1 MSPVSIIKVIFLQ
14 PKICNPLGIFTPIKL
29 VSERQFWRRASIL
42 NRLKRKLLAQKAC
55 LALFTAFFGHAVSSE
70 GDKNSPQHPQ
80 LLSYETLRSEKFI
93 PDFSYAGYQNGEQR
107 LPVAEGVVIDV
118 AKFGALANDG
128 QDDSAA
134 IQRAFDAANKI
145 EQPVIIRFEAGTYR
159 ITSVLR
165 INRSDF
171 VLQGQ
176 GAGAMGT
183 ELHFPRPLRHVD
195 KSPSLD
201 ELRTYIRRLNKR
213 QKEPDL
219 NINEYFSEYSWSGG
233 FIWIQA
239 PDTRPAPYLEEL
251 DPSIEVLSTI
261 TSGVRGEDQFTVVD
275 SSAIKAGQIIQLQ
288 WLNRAGQGSGI
299 LKAIYG
305 ENHALAGSHHW
316 TFKERPLVRQ
326 TVRVR
331 SIEGNRVTIADALL
345 HDINNTVPAQAASWI
360 GLVNIGIEDMHLSF
374 PESPTF
380 GHHLEEGY
388 NGIYFTS
395 AFDSWARNLKVTN
408 ADSALLSYN
417 SANLTFENIVT
428 DGTRTAHYAVHMGN
442 VHNVIAKDLR
452 VLNRV
457 RHSLTFNT
465 QSTKCVYQKAEVF
478 VAPVLDQHAGANH
491 QNLFDAVT
499 LHAPVREQDG
509 KKTIAIY
516 DGSGAGYW
524 QPGHGG
530 YNTTWNLKILVS
542 GGAHPGDKVALEGVD
557 EGPMAIIVGIHG
569 NREFELDYR
578 PKPLISIVNTQV
590 AEIPSLYDHQLSER
604 MKASASVLSNSE

>member
-1 MSPVSIIKVIFLQ
+1 MTEFKYEKP
-14 PKICNPLGIFTPIKL
+14 
-29 VSERQFWRRASIL
+29 A
-42 NRLKRKLLAQKAC
+42 KRVAT
-55 LALFTAFFGHAVSSE
+55 ALFAVLIGYTSLAVADIKMD
-70 GDKNSPQHPQ
+70 GGAPFM
-80 LLSYETLRSEKFI
+80 SYETLMSEVYI
-93 PDFSYAGYQNGEQR
+93 PDFSYSGYKNGVEE
-107 LPVAEGVVIDV
+107 PPTADGTIIEV
-118 AKFGALANDG
+118 AKFGATPNDN

-145 EQPVIIRFEAGTYR
+145 EKPVIIRFESGTYR
-159 ITSVLR
+159 ITTVLK

-176 GAGAMGT
+176 GAGTMGT

-195 KSPSLD
+195 RSTALD
-201 ELRTYIRRLNKR
+201 ELRSYIRRLDKR
-213 QKEPDL
+213 QKEPNL
-219 NINEYFSEYSWSGG
+219 NVDEYFSEYSWSGG
-233 FIWIQA
+233 FIWVQA
-239 PDTRPAPYLEEL
+239 PKTRPAPYLEEF
-251 DPSIEVLSTI
+251 DPPIHPLSEI
-261 TSGVRGEDQFTVVD
+261 TSGVRGESQFTVAD
-275 SSAIKAGQIIQLQ
+275 TSAIAAGQIIQLQ

-305 ENHALAGSHHW
+305 KQHTLAGSHHW
-316 TFKERPLVRQ
+316 TFEDRPLVRQ
-326 TVRVR
+326 TVRVK
-331 SIEGNRVTIADALL
+331 SIEGNKVTIADALL
-345 HDINNTVPAQAASWI
+345 HDIDDAVPAQVASWR
-360 GLVNIGIEDMHLSF
+360 GLVNVGIEDMHLSF
-374 PESPTF
+374 PDSPSF

-395 AFDSWARNLKVTN
+395 AFDSWARNLKITN

-428 DGTRTAHYAVHMGN
+428 DGNRTAHYAVHMGN

-452 VLNRV
+452 VLNHV

-465 QSTKCVYQKAEVF
+465 QSTKCVYQNAEVF

-499 LHAPVREQDG
+499 VHAPARERNG
-509 KKTIAIY
+509 KKSIAIY

-542 GGAHPGDKVALEGVD
+542 GGAHPGEKVALEGVD

-569 NREFELDYR
+569 NREFEIDYR
-578 PKPLISIVNTQV
+578 PEPLISILNTKISD
-590 AEIPSLYDHQLSER
+590 IPSLYDHQLSER
-604 MKASASVLSNSE
+604 LKTLASTANITESPR

>member
-1 MSPVSIIKVIFLQ
+1 MSPVSIMKFIFLQ
-14 PKICNPLGIFTPIKL
+14 PRICNPLGIFTPIKL
-29 VSERQFWRRASIL
+29 VSTRQFWRQTSIL
-42 NRLKRKLLAQKAC
+42 NRIKRKRLAQKAC
-55 LALFTAFFGHAVSSE
+55 LALLTAFFGHAVSSQ
-70 GDKNSPQHPQ
+70 GDKDLPQHTQ
-80 LLSYETLRSEKFI
+80 LLSYETLRSETFI

-176 GAGAMGT
+176 GAGEMGT

-261 TSGVRGEDQFTVVD
+261 TSGVRGEDQFTVAD

-305 ENHALAGSHHW
+305 EHHALAGSHHW

-345 HDINNTVPAQAASWI
+345 HDIDDTVPAQAAAWI

-374 PESPTF
+374 PDSPTF

-428 DGTRTAHYAVHMGN
+428 DGNRTAHYAVHMGN

-499 LHAPVREQDG
+499 VHAPVREQDG

-542 GGAHPGDKVALEGVD
+542 GGAHPGDKVTLQGVD

-604 MKASASVLSNSE
+604 MKASASALINSE

>member
-1 MSPVSIIKVIFLQ
+1 M
-14 PKICNPLGIFTPIKL
+14 
-29 VSERQFWRRASIL
+29 
-42 NRLKRKLLAQKAC
+42 
-55 LALFTAFFGHAVSSE
+55 
-70 GDKNSPQHPQ
+70 
-80 LLSYETLRSEKFI
+80 FI

-195 KSPSLD
+195 RSPSLD
-201 ELRTYIRRLNKR
+201 ELRTYIRRLDKR

-239 PDTRPAPYLEEL
+239 PDTRPAPYLEEF
-251 DPSIEVLSTI
+251 DPSIEVLTAI
-261 TSGVRGEDQFTVVD
+261 TSGVRGENQFAVVD
-275 SSAIKAGQIIQLQ
+275 GNAIKPGQIIQLQ

-305 ENHALAGSHHW
+305 EHHALAGSHHW

-417 SANLTFENIVT
+417 SANLTFENIIT
-428 DGTRTAHYAVHMGN
+428 DGNRTAHYAVHMGN

-542 GGAHPGDKVALEGVD
+542 GGAHPQDKVALEGVD

-604 MKASASVLSNSE
+604 MKASASALSNSE

>member
-1 MSPVSIIKVIFLQ
+1 M
-14 PKICNPLGIFTPIKL
+14 
-29 VSERQFWRRASIL
+29 
-42 NRLKRKLLAQKAC
+42 
-55 LALFTAFFGHAVSSE
+55 
-70 GDKNSPQHPQ
+70 
-80 LLSYETLRSEKFI
+80 FI

-275 SSAIKAGQIIQLQ
+275 GSAIKAGQIIQLQ

-428 DGTRTAHYAVHMGN
+428 DGNRTAHYAVHMGN

-542 GGAHPGDKVALEGVD
+542 GGAHPGDKVTLEGVD

-604 MKASASVLSNSE
+604 MKASASALSNTE

>member
-1 MSPVSIIKVIFLQ
+1 MKVIFLQ
-14 PKICNPLGIFTPIKL
+14 PKICKPLGIFTSIKL
-29 VSERQFWRRASIL
+29 VSSRQLWRQASIL
-42 NRLKRKLLAQKAC
+42 IQLKRKLLAQQAY
-55 LALFTAFFGHAVSSE
+55 LALFTAFMGHAAFSE
-70 GDKNSPQHPQ
+70 GDSNKPEPAS
-80 LLSYETLRSEKFI
+80 LLSYETLRSEMFI

-165 INRSDF
+165 INRSNF

-195 KSPSLD
+195 GSPSLD
-201 ELRTYIRRLNKR
+201 ELRTYIRRLDKR

-239 PDTRPAPYLEEL
+239 PDTRPAPYLEEF
-251 DPSIEVLSTI
+251 DPSIEVLSAI
-261 TSGVRGEDQFTVVD
+261 TSGVRGENQFTVAD
-275 SSAIKAGQIIQLQ
+275 SSAIKVGQIIQLQ
-288 WLNRAGQGSGI
+288 WLNRAGRGSGI

-305 ENHALAGSHHW
+305 EHHALAGSHHW

-345 HDINNTVPAQAASWI
+345 HDIDDTVPAQAASWT

-374 PESPTF
+374 PDSPTF

-428 DGTRTAHYAVHMGN
+428 DGNRTAHYAVHMGN
-442 VHNVIAKDLR
+442 VHNVIAKGLR

-491 QNLFDAVT
+491 QNLFDAVI

-509 KKTIAIY
+509 KKTIAVY

-530 YNTTWNLKILVS
+530 YNTTWNLKVLVS
-542 GGAHPGDKVALEGVD
+542 GGAHPGEKVTLQGVD
-557 EGPMAIIVGIHG
+557 EGPMAIIVGLHG

-578 PKPLISIVNTQV
+578 PKPLISILNTQV

-604 MKASASVLSNSE
+604 MKASESASSNSE

>member
-1 MSPVSIIKVIFLQ
+1 MSPVSIMKVIFLQ
-14 PKICNPLGIFTPIKL
+14 PKICKPLGIFTPIKL
-29 VSERQFWRRASIL
+29 VSTRQFWRRASIL

-55 LALFTAFFGHAVSSE
+55 LALLTAFFGHAVSSE
-70 GDKNSPQHPQ
+70 EDKNLPQHTQ
-80 LLSYETLRSEKFI
+80 LLSYETLRSEMFI

-165 INRSDF
+165 INRSNF

-195 KSPSLD
+195 GSPSLD
-201 ELRTYIRRLNKR
+201 ELRTYIRRLDKR

-239 PDTRPAPYLEEL
+239 PDTRPAPYLEEF
-251 DPSIEVLSTI
+251 DPSIEVLSAI
-261 TSGVRGEDQFTVVD
+261 TSGVRGENQFTVAD
-275 SSAIKAGQIIQLQ
+275 SSAIKVGQIIQLQ

-305 ENHALAGSHHW
+305 EHHALAGSHHW

-326 TVRVR
+326 TVRVK

-345 HDINNTVPAQAASWI
+345 HDIDDTVPAQAASWT

-374 PESPTF
+374 PDSPTF

-428 DGTRTAHYAVHMGN
+428 DGNRTAHYAVHMGN

-491 QNLFDAVT
+491 QNLFDAVI

-542 GGAHPGDKVALEGVD
+542 GGAHPGEKVTLQGVD

-578 PKPLISIVNTQV
+578 PKPLISILNTQV

-604 MKASASVLSNSE
+604 MKASESASSNSE

>member
-1 MSPVSIIKVIFLQ
+1 MSSQ
-14 PKICNPLGIFTPIKL
+14 
-29 VSERQFWRRASIL
+29 
-42 NRLKRKLLAQKAC
+42 
-55 LALFTAFFGHAVSSE
+55 
-70 GDKNSPQHPQ
+70 GDKDLPQHTQ
-80 LLSYETLRSEKFI
+80 LLSYETLRSETFI

-165 INRSDF
+165 INRSNF

-195 KSPSLD
+195 GSPSLD
-201 ELRTYIRRLNKR
+201 ELRTYIRRLDKR

-239 PDTRPAPYLEEL
+239 PDTRPAPYLEEF
-251 DPSIEVLSTI
+251 DPPIEVLSAI
-261 TSGVRGEDQFTVVD
+261 TSGLRGENQFTVAD
-275 SSAIKAGQIIQLQ
+275 SSAIKVGQIIQLQ

-305 ENHALAGSHHW
+305 EHHALAGSHHW

-326 TVRVR
+326 TVRVK

-345 HDINNTVPAQAASWI
+345 HDIDDTVPAQAASWI

-374 PESPTF
+374 PDSPTF

-428 DGTRTAHYAVHMGN
+428 DGNRTAHYAVHMGN

-499 LHAPVREQDG
+499 VHAPVREQDG

-542 GGAHPGDKVALEGVD
+542 GGAHPGDKVTLQGVD

-604 MKASASVLSNSE
+604 MKASASAVSNSE

>member
-1 MSPVSIIKVIFLQ
+1 M
-14 PKICNPLGIFTPIKL
+14 
-29 VSERQFWRRASIL
+29 
-42 NRLKRKLLAQKAC
+42 
-55 LALFTAFFGHAVSSE
+55 
-70 GDKNSPQHPQ
+70 
-80 LLSYETLRSEKFI
+80 FI

-118 AKFGALANDG
+118 TKFGAIANDG

-165 INRSDF
+165 INRSNF

-176 GAGAMGT
+176 GAGATGT

-195 KSPSLD
+195 SSPSLD
-201 ELRTYIRRLNKR
+201 ELRTYIRRLDKR

-239 PDTRPAPYLEEL
+239 PDTRPAPYLEEF
-251 DPSIEVLSTI
+251 DPSIEVLTAI
-261 TSGVRGEDQFTVVD
+261 TSGVRGEDQFTVAD

-305 ENHALAGSHHW
+305 EHHALAGSHHW

-345 HDINNTVPAQAASWI
+345 HDIDDTVPAQAAAWI

-374 PESPTF
+374 PDSPTF

-428 DGTRTAHYAVHMGN
+428 DGNRTAHYAVHMGN

-491 QNLFDAVT
+491 QNLFDAVI

-509 KKTIAIY
+509 KKTIAVY

-542 GGAHPGDKVALEGVD
+542 GGAHPGEKVALQGVD

-604 MKASASVLSNSE
+604 MKASASAVSNSE

>member
-1 MSPVSIIKVIFLQ
+1 MNLSAPKTSLKQALVVFSIAF
-14 PKICNPLGIFTPIKL
+14 GGYT
-29 VSERQFWRRASIL
+29 
-42 NRLKRKLLAQKAC
+42 LAD
-55 LALFTAFFGHAVSSE
+55 E
-70 GDKNSPQHPQ
+70 GDKQELKNYPK
-80 LLSYETLRSEKFI
+80 LSYETLRDRMYI
-93 PDFSYAGYQNGEQR
+93 PDFSYAGYKNGVTE
-107 LPVAEGVVIDV
+107 PPTAKGIIVEV
-118 AKFGALANDG
+118 AKFGASPNDG

-134 IQRAFDAANKI
+134 VQRAFDAASKI
-145 EQPVIIRFEAGTYR
+145 EKPVIIRFESGTYR
-159 ITSVLR
+159 ITRILR
-165 INRSDF
+165 IDRSDF

-176 GAGAMGT
+176 GAGAEGT

-195 KSPSLD
+195 ASTSLD
-201 ELRTYIRRLNKR
+201 ELRTYIQRLNKR

-219 NINEYFSEYSWSGG
+219 NIDEYFSEYSWSGG
-233 FIWIQA
+233 FIWVQA
-239 PDTRPAPYLEEL
+239 PDTRPAPYLEEF
-251 DPSIEVLSTI
+251 DPAVDVLSAI
-261 TSGVRGEDQFTVVD
+261 TAGVRGKTQIEVTDPD
-275 SSAIKAGQIIQLQ
+275 NIKAGQIIQLQ
-288 WLNRAGQGSGI
+288 WLNRTGPDASI

-305 ENHALAGSHHW
+305 EQHALAGSHHW

-326 TVRVR
+326 TVRVE
-331 SIEGNRVTIADALL
+331 SITGDTVKLADALL
-345 HDINNTVPAQAASWI
+345 HDINETLPAHAASWR

-374 PESPTF
+374 PDSPSF

-428 DGTRTAHYAVHMGN
+428 DGNRTAHYAVHMGN

-452 VLNRV
+452 ILNRV

-465 QSTKCVYQKAEVF
+465 QSTKCVYHNAEIF
-478 VAPVLDQHAGANH
+478 IAPVLDQHAGANH

-499 LHAPVREQDG
+499 VHAPAHKQDG
-509 KKTIAIY
+509 KKVIAIY

-542 GGAHPGDKVALEGVD
+542 GGAHPGDKVMLKGID

-569 NREFELDYR
+569 NRDFEIDYR
-578 PKPLISIVNTQV
+578 PKPLISVLNTRV
-590 AEIPSLYDHQLSER
+590 TEIPSLYDHQLSKRLNEVS
-604 MKASASVLSNSE
+604 SASKNTK

>member
-1 MSPVSIIKVIFLQ
+1 MS
-14 PKICNPLGIFTPIKL
+14 
-29 VSERQFWRRASIL
+29 
-42 NRLKRKLLAQKAC
+42 
-55 LALFTAFFGHAVSSE
+55 
-70 GDKNSPQHPQ
+70 
-80 LLSYETLRSEKFI
+80 I

-183 ELHFPRPLRHVD
+183 ELYFPRPLRHVD

-201 ELRTYIRRLNKR
+201 ELRTYIRRLDKR
-213 QKEPDL
+213 QREPAL

-233 FIWIQA
+233 FIWIQE
-239 PDTRPAPYLEEL
+239 PDTRPAPYLEEF
-251 DPSIEVLSTI
+251 DPSIEVLTAI
-261 TSGVRGEDQFTVVD
+261 TSGVRGEDQFTVAD
-275 SSAIKAGQIIQLQ
+275 SSAIKAGQIVQLQ

-305 ENHALAGSHHW
+305 EHHALAGSHHW

-345 HDINNTVPAQAASWI
+345 HDIDDTVPAQAAAWI

-374 PESPTF
+374 PDSPTF

-428 DGTRTAHYAVHMGN
+428 DGNRTAHYAVHMGN

-491 QNLFDAVT
+491 QNLFDAVI

-509 KKTIAIY
+509 KKTIAVY

-542 GGAHPGDKVALEGVD
+542 GGAHPGEKVTLQGVD

-578 PKPLISIVNTQV
+578 PKPLISILNTQV

-604 MKASASVLSNSE
+604 IKASASASSNGE

>member
-1 MSPVSIIKVIFLQ
+1 M
-14 PKICNPLGIFTPIKL
+14 
-29 VSERQFWRRASIL
+29 
-42 NRLKRKLLAQKAC
+42 
-55 LALFTAFFGHAVSSE
+55 
-70 GDKNSPQHPQ
+70 
-80 LLSYETLRSEKFI
+80 FI
-93 PDFSYAGYQNGEQR
+93 PDFSYAGYQNGER
-107 LPVAEGVVIDV
+107 KLPVAEGVVIDV
-118 AKFGALANDG
+118 AKFGAVANDRH
-128 QDDSAA
+128 DDSAA
-134 IQRAFDAANKI
+134 IQRAFDAANMI
-145 EQPVIIRFEAGTYR
+145 EHPVIIRFEAGTYR

-165 INRSDF
+165 INRSNF

-195 KSPSLD
+195 RSTSLD
-201 ELRTYIRRLNKR
+201 ELRTYIRHLDKR
-213 QKEPDL
+213 QREPAL

-239 PDTRPAPYLEEL
+239 PDTRPAPYLEEF
-251 DPSIEVLSTI
+251 DPSIEVLSAI
-261 TSGVRGEDQFTVVD
+261 TSGVRGENQFTVAD
-275 SSAIKAGQIIQLQ
+275 SSAIKLGQIIQLQ

-305 ENHALAGSHHW
+305 EHHALAGSHHW

-326 TVRVR
+326 TVRVK

-345 HDINNTVPAQAASWI
+345 HDIDDTVPAQAASWI

-374 PESPTF
+374 PDSPTF

-428 DGTRTAHYAVHMGN
+428 DGNRTAHYAVHMGN

-491 QNLFDAVT
+491 QNLFDAVI

-509 KKTIAIY
+509 KKTIAVY

-542 GGAHPGDKVALEGVD
+542 GGAYPGEKVNLQGVD

-578 PKPLISIVNTQV
+578 PKPSISILNTQV
-590 AEIPSLYDHQLSER
+590 AAIPSLYDHQLSER
-604 MKASASVLSNSE
+604 LKESESASSNSE

>member
-1 MSPVSIIKVIFLQ
+1 MTLAAFSGQTAASDETKAHNQKSP
-14 PKICNPLGIFTPIKL
+14 
-29 VSERQFWRRASIL
+29 
-42 NRLKRKLLAQKAC
+42 
-55 LALFTAFFGHAVSSE
+55 
-70 GDKNSPQHPQ
+70 
-80 LLSYETLRSEKFI
+80 LLSYETLRGEVFI
-93 PDFSYAGYQNGEQR
+93 PDFSYAGYKNGLQK
-107 LPVAEGVVIDV
+107 LPVANGLIIDV
-118 AKFGALANDG
+118 AKFGATPNDNR
-128 QDDSAA
+128 DDSAA

-145 EQPVIIRFEAGTYR
+145 EKPVIIRFESGTYR
-159 ITSVLR
+159 ITSVLK

-171 VLQGQ
+171 VLQGK

-183 ELHFPRPLRHVD
+183 KLHFPRPLRHVD
-195 KSPSLD
+195 RSTSLD
-201 ELRTYIRRLNKR
+201 ELRTYIRRLDKR

-219 NINEYFSEYSWSGG
+219 NVNEYFSEYSWSGG

-239 PDTRPAPYLEEL
+239 PNTRPAPYLEEF
-251 DPSIEVLSTI
+251 DPIIDVLSEI
-261 TSGVRGEDQFTVVD
+261 SSGVRGENQFTVTD
-275 SSAIKAGQIIQLQ
+275 TSAITPGQIIQLQ

-305 ENHALAGSHHW
+305 EQHALAGSHHW
-316 TFKERPLVRQ
+316 TFEDRPLVRQ
-326 TVRVR
+326 TVRVT
-331 SIEGNRVTIADALL
+331 SIEGDKVTIADALL
-345 HDINNTVPAQAASWI
+345 HDIGDSVPAQVASWS

-374 PESPTF
+374 PDSPSF

-428 DGTRTAHYAVHMGN
+428 DGNRTAHYAVHMGN

-465 QSTKCVYQKAEVF
+465 QSTKCVYQNAEVF

-499 LHAPVREQDG
+499 VHAPVREQDG

-516 DGSGAGYW
+516 DGSGASYW

-530 YNTTWNLKILVS
+530 YNTTWNLKILAS
-542 GGAHPGDKVALEGVD
+542 GGAHPGDKVVLEGVD

-569 NREFELDYR
+569 NREFEIDYR
-578 PKPLISIVNTQV
+578 PQPLISLLNTKV
-590 AEIPSLYDHQLSER
+590 AGVPSLYDHQLSVR
-604 MKASASVLSNSE
+604 RKALAPVSSNSESQR